1 MNWLLFVLRAFAV
14 TIPFFAHADTIKLG
28 DGKIVH
34 GELAGTVGGYISIIV
49 EDSSNHA
56 ELRYR
61 VELVER
67 IEFSDSIDRQ
77 DAINGFS
84 KRHPIQTTALLEKLA
99 LKRLPYLEILG
110 SEDESVFTLLL
121 ESYILSAREEDSL
134 ERAKLWLQKL
144 PSDEAKFRI
153 QELQIIAA
161 WKLNR
166 VSESAYY
173 SKQWIEAGHS
183 SQKTA
188 LPWVS
193 LANVALTEGDHET
206 ALWLA
211 LNPIVFSPPSK
222 PSYLEEA
229 YAIAIISALKLG
241 DRTQAYQLKTEMQRR
256 RFIIPTNSRWTVLI
270 AEAESKSQDG
280 SETDQRAIQ
289 KVWKPDP
296 VYKLAGEP

>member
-14 TIPFFAHADTIKLG
+14 TIPLFAHADTIKLG
-28 DGKIVH
+28 DGKTVH
-34 GELAGTVGGYISIIV
+34 GELAGTVGDYISIIV

-134 ERAKLWLQKL
+134 GAPETLASKTSFGRGEASHTGTPDHRRL
-144 PSDEAKFRI
+144 EAKPGKRVRL
-153 QELQIIAA
+153 LQ
-161 WKLNR
+161 
-166 VSESAYY
+166 
-173 SKQWIEAGHS
+173 
-183 SQKTA
+183 
-188 LPWVS
+188 
-193 LANVALTEGDHET
+193 
-206 ALWLA
+206 
-211 LNPIVFSPPSK
+211 
-222 PSYLEEA
+222 
-229 YAIAIISALKLG
+229 
-241 DRTQAYQLKTEMQRR
+241 
-256 RFIIPTNSRWTVLI
+256 
-270 AEAESKSQDG
+270 
-280 SETDQRAIQ
+280 
-289 KVWKPDP
+289 
-296 VYKLAGEP
+296 